1 MLLIVDDIQMG
12 CGRTGPFFSFE
23 EAGIVPD
30 IVTVSKSISGYG
42 LPMSLCLF
50 KPELDVWE
58 PGEHNGTFRGN
69 NPAFVTA
76 AAALETYWADGSAME
91 KQTQARG
98 EQIEQALVA
107 IADENGD
114 AIVEYRGRGLVW
126 GIEFRDKPR
135 AGAIAKRAFELG
147 LLIETSGPESEVVKL
162 LPALTIT
169 AEELDE
175 GLRTLARAVRE
186 TA

>member
-1 MLLIVDDIQMG
+1 
-12 CGRTGPFFSFE
+12 
-23 EAGIVPD
+23 
-30 IVTVSKSISGYG
+30 
-42 LPMSLCLF
+42 MSLCLF
-50 KPELDVWE
+50 RPELDIWE

-91 KQTQARG
+91 KQTRARG
-98 EQIEQALVA
+98 EQVEQAL
-107 IADENGD
+107 ISITEENLAD
-114 AIVEYRGRGLVW
+114 IKEYRGRGLVW
-126 GIEFRDKPR
+126 GIEFKDKAR
-135 AGAIAKRAFELG
+135 AGRVAHRAFELG

-169 AEELDE
+169 PDELDE

-186 TA
+186 TV